1 MIIAG
6 ANLSF
11 AASHRFAAEH
21 ERSERLRTTGTVRLP
36 TAPPPAEADV
46 PSTMDSLRSAVADL
60 TAREQDYQTGRL
72 AKQAR
77 AQDAQQKEKDD
88 GLSPEQRK
96 IIKLL
101 ETVFG
106 AKGIEQVSFTLDWSK
121 VQEIQHV
128 AAEQMSAYA
137 EGMTTSLSYDYRES
151 YREYEAMSLA
161 LAGTFTTEDGREFSF
176 DLSYQL
182 EREYVRS
189 TSVSVDMAVQ
199 DPLIIDLHGAGG
211 FGTGTTAFDLI
222 GDAGL
227 EALPQ
232 LIGGSH
238 YLGAD
243 FNGNGRID
251 DGGELFGPT
260 SGDGFADLAAH
271 DDDGNGF
278 IDEGDRIWELL
289 RLWTGDSAE
298 PVLQAK
304 WHVAAIGLA
313 RIEAQFSYK
322 DADNRLLGQN
332 RSAGVFFTDDGKA
345 GVVKQVDL
353 VV

>member
-21 ERSERLRTTGTVRLP
+21 ERSERLRTTGVVRLP
-36 TAPPPAEADV
+36 TAPPPEAEV
-46 PSTMDSLRSAVADL
+46 PSALESLRSAVADL

-72 AKQAR
+72 AKSAR
-77 AQDAQQKEKDD
+77 AHEAQKEKDD

-106 AKGIEQVSFTLDWSK
+106 AKGIEQVSFSLDWST

-128 AAEQMSAYA
+128 ASEQMSAYA
-137 EGMTTSLSYDYRES
+137 EGMTASLSYDYQES

-182 EREYVRS
+182 EREYVRTTS
-189 TSVSVDMAVQ
+189 TSVTIGAVQ
-199 DPLIIDLHGAGG
+199 DPLILDLAGPGG
-211 FGTGTTAFDLI
+211 FGDGRTAFDLI

-243 FNGNGRID
+243 LNGNGRID
-251 DGGELFGPT
+251 DGGELFGPR

-278 IDEGDRIWELL
+278 IDAGDRIWEQL
-289 RLWTGDSAE
+289 RLWTGGAAE
-298 PVLQAK
+298 PALLAEWK
-304 WHVAAIGLA
+304 VAAIALLSVA
-313 RIEAQFSYK
+313 APFSYK
-322 DADNRLLGQN
+322 DADNHLIGQN
-332 RSAGVFFTDDGKA
+332 RSAGAFFTDDGKA

>member
-11 AASHRFAAEH
+11 TASHRYAAEY
-21 ERSERLRTTGTVRLP
+21 ERSERVRPTWAVRPP
-36 TAPPPAEADV
+36 TAPPVEAGV
-46 PSTMDSLRSAVADL
+46 PSTMDALRSAVADL

-77 AQDAQQKEKDD
+77 TQEAQKEKDD
-88 GLSPEQRK
+88 SLSPEQRK

-106 AKGIEQVSFTLDWSK
+106 AKGIQQVSFALDWSA
-121 VQEIQHV
+121 VHEIQHV
-128 AAEQMSAYA
+128 ASGQMSAYA
-137 EGMTTSLSYDYRES
+137 EGMRASLSYDYQES

-182 EREYVRS
+182 ERESVRTTS
-189 TSVSVDMAVQ
+189 TSVTVGAVQ
-199 DPLIIDLHGAGG
+199 DPLILDLAGPGG
-211 FGTGTTAFDLI
+211 FGPGRTAFDLI

-227 EALPQ
+227 EALPH

-238 YLGAD
+238 YLAAD
-243 FNGNGRID
+243 LNGNGRID
-251 DGGELFGPT
+251 DGGELFGPR
-260 SGDGFADLAAH
+260 SGNGFADLAVH

-278 IDEGDRIWELL
+278 IDAGDRVWEHL
-289 RLWTGDSAE
+289 RLWTGSGE
-298 PVLQAK
+298 PALLSE
-304 WHVAAIGLA
+304 WRVAAIGLMSIA
-313 RIEAQFSYK
+313 APFSYQ
-322 DADNRLLGQN
+322 DADNTEVGRN
-332 RSAGVFFTDDGKA
+332 RGAGVFLTDDGKS

>member
-1 MIIAG
+1 VIIAG

-11 AASHRFAAEH
+11 AASHRYAVEH
-21 ERSERLRTTGTVRLP
+21 ERSERLRTTGMVRLP
-36 TAPPPAEADV
+36 QAPSPEAEI
-46 PSTMDSLRSAVADL
+46 PSAIDTLRAAVADL

-72 AKQAR
+72 ARSAR
-77 AQDAQQKEKDD
+77 AQEAQKEKDD
-88 GLSPEQRK
+88 GLSPEQRR

-106 AKGIEQVSFTLDWSK
+106 AKGIEQISFSLDWSA
-121 VQEIQHV
+121 VQEIKHV
-128 AAEQMSAYA
+128 ASEQMSAYA
-137 EGMTTSLSYDYRES
+137 EGMTASMSYDYQES

-182 EREYVRS
+182 EREFVRTTS
-189 TSVSVDMAVQ
+189 TSVTVGALQ
-199 DPLIIDLHGAGG
+199 DPLILDLAGPGG
-211 FGTGTTAFDLI
+211 FGDGRTAFDLI

-227 EALPQ
+227 EALPH
-232 LIGGSH
+232 LIGGSR
-238 YLGAD
+238 YLAAD
-243 FNGNGRID
+243 LNGNGRID
-251 DGGELFGPT
+251 DGGELFGPR

-278 IDEGDRIWELL
+278 IDAGDRIWEHL
-289 RLWTGDSAE
+289 RLWTGADAPALLSE
-298 PVLQAK
+298 
-304 WHVAAIGLA
+304 WRVAAIGLLSVA
-313 RIEAQFSYK
+313 APFSYK
-322 DADNRLLGQN
+322 DADNHLLGQN
-332 RSAGVFFTDDGKA
+332 RRAGVFLSDDGKA